1 MAAKQPLFK
10 PSVEFVRIY
19 EVHVSLIN
27 KKLALLQAGISVFFD
42 SVRRVRGI
50 CGLGGYPCLQ
60 N

>member
-1 MAAKQPLFK
+1 MAAEQPLFK

-50 CGLGGYPCLQ
+50 CG
-60 N
+60 